1 LQLFQPPRFVLLRLL
16 LDTVSTSSHSQ
27 AIWQGAGFCALPA
40 SQRGPHLPARKMSFF
55 MEFLRHKI
63 AENMQSNEEIDKFW
77 HDRINKNKEV
87 AKRW

>member
-1 LQLFQPPRFVLLRLL
+1 M
-16 LDTVSTSSHSQ
+16 
-27 AIWQGAGFCALPA
+27 
-40 SQRGPHLPARKMSFF
+40 PARKMSFF